1 MNALRV
7 IAWMEGVSF
16 LLFGVSMPLK
26 YGFDIPEPNYVIG
39 MVHGI
44 LFVIYN
50 LLILKHSKLKN
61 WSIREII
68 FLCFLSLVPF
78 GTFYG
83 CLLYT
88 SPSPR
93 DMSASRMPSSA

>member
-83 CLLYT
+83 DHKYFK
-88 SPSPR
+88 R
-93 DMSASRMPSSA
+93 

>member
-1 MNALRV
+1 MKVLRV

-26 YGFDIPEPNYVIG
+26 YGFDIPEPNYIIG

-83 CLLYT
+83 DYKYLK
-88 SPSPR
+88 R
-93 DMSASRMPSSA
+93 

>member
-50 LLILKHSKLKN
+50 LLILKHSKLNN
-61 WSIREII
+61 WSMREII

-83 CLLYT
+83 DHKYFK
-88 SPSPR
+88 R
-93 DMSASRMPSSA
+93 

>member
-44 LFVIYN
+44 LFILYN
-50 LLILKHSKLKN
+50 LLILWYAKLKN
-61 WSIREII
+61 WNMNEIML
-68 FLCFLSLVPF
+68 LCFLSLVPF

-83 CLLYT
+83 DYKYLK
-88 SPSPR
+88 R
-93 DMSASRMPSSA
+93 

>member
-26 YGFDIPEPNYVIG
+26 YGFDIREPNYVIG

-83 CLLYT
+83 DHKYFK
-88 SPSPR
+88 R
-93 DMSASRMPSSA
+93 

>member
-1 MNALRV
+1 MIMLRV

-83 CLLYT
+83 DHKYFK
-88 SPSPR
+88 R
-93 DMSASRMPSSA
+93 

>member
-1 MNALRV
+1 MNVLRV

-68 FLCFLSLVPF
+68 LLCFLSLVPF

-83 CLLYT
+83 DHKYFK
-88 SPSPR
+88 R
-93 DMSASRMPSSA
+93 

>member
-1 MNALRV
+1 MNTLRV

-83 CLLYT
+83 DHKYFK
-88 SPSPR
+88 R
-93 DMSASRMPSSA
+93 

>member
-39 MVHGI
+39 IVHGI

-83 CLLYT
+83 DHKYFK
-88 SPSPR
+88 R
-93 DMSASRMPSSA
+93 

>member
-1 MNALRV
+1 MKVLRV

-83 CLLYT
+83 DYKYLK
-88 SPSPR
+88 R
-93 DMSASRMPSSA
+93 

>member
-16 LLFGVSMPLK
+16 LLFGISMPLK
-26 YGFDIPEPNYVIG
+26 YGFDIPQPNYVIG
-39 MVHGI
+39 MIHGI

-83 CLLYT
+83 DHKYFK
-88 SPSPR
+88 R
-93 DMSASRMPSSA
+93 

>member
-50 LLILKHSKLKN
+50 LLILKHTKLKN

-83 CLLYT
+83 DHKYFK
-88 SPSPR
+88 R
-93 DMSASRMPSSA
+93 

>member
-1 MNALRV
+1 MKVLRV

-26 YGFDIPEPNYVIG
+26 YGFDIPEPNYIIG

-44 LFVIYN
+44 LFVICN

-68 FLCFLSLVPF
+68 FLCFLSLVQF

-83 CLLYT
+83 DYKYLK
-88 SPSPR
+88 R
-93 DMSASRMPSSA
+93 

>member
-26 YGFDIPEPNYVIG
+26 YGFDIPEPNYIIG

-83 CLLYT
+83 DYKYLKN
-88 SPSPR
+88 
-93 DMSASRMPSSA
+93 

>member
-16 LLFGVSMPLK
+16 LLFGISMPLK
-26 YGFDIPEPNYVIG
+26 YGFDIPQPNYVIG
-39 MVHGI
+39 IIHGI

-83 CLLYT
+83 DHKYFK
-88 SPSPR
+88 R
-93 DMSASRMPSSA
+93 

>member
-7 IAWMEGVSF
+7 IAWMEGISF

-39 MVHGI
+39 MLHGI

-78 GTFYG
+78 GTFYVDKKY
-83 CLLYT
+83 L
-88 SPSPR
+88 R
-93 DMSASRMPSSA
+93 

>member
-1 MNALRV
+1 MNVLRV

-26 YGFDIPEPNYVIG
+26 YGFNIPEPNYVIG

-50 LLILKHSKLKN
+50 LLILKHFKLKN

-83 CLLYT
+83 DHKYFK
-88 SPSPR
+88 R
-93 DMSASRMPSSA
+93 

>member
-1 MNALRV
+1 MKVLRV

-26 YGFDIPEPNYVIG
+26 YGFDIPQPNYVIG
-39 MVHGI
+39 IIHGI

-50 LLILKHSKLKN
+50 LLILRHSKLKN
-61 WSIREII
+61 WSMREII

-83 CLLYT
+83 DHKYFK
-88 SPSPR
+88 R
-93 DMSASRMPSSA
+93 

>member
-16 LLFGVSMPLK
+16 LLFGVSMPLI

-83 CLLYT
+83 DHKYFK
-88 SPSPR
+88 R
-93 DMSASRMPSSA
+93 

>member
-1 MNALRV
+1 MNVLRV

-61 WSIREII
+61 WSIKEII

-83 CLLYT
+83 DHKYFK
-88 SPSPR
+88 R
-93 DMSASRMPSSA
+93 

>member
-16 LLFGVSMPLK
+16 LLFGFSMPLN

-39 MVHGI
+39 MAHGI
-44 LFVIYN
+44 LFILYN
-50 LLILKHSKLKN
+50 LLILRYAKLKN
-61 WSIREII
+61 WNVKEITI
-68 FLCFLSLVPF
+68 LSFLSLVPF

-83 CLLYT
+83 DYKYLK
-88 SPSPR
+88 S
-93 DMSASRMPSSA
+93 

>member
-26 YGFDIPEPNYVIG
+26 YGFNIPEPNYVIG

-83 CLLYT
+83 DHKYFK
-88 SPSPR
+88 R
-93 DMSASRMPSSA
+93 

>member
-39 MVHGI
+39 MMHGI

-83 CLLYT
+83 DHKYFK
-88 SPSPR
+88 R
-93 DMSASRMPSSA
+93 

>member
-1 MNALRV
+1 MNVLRV

-26 YGFDIPEPNYVIG
+26 YGFDIPEPNYIIG

-83 CLLYT
+83 DHKYFK
-88 SPSPR
+88 R
-93 DMSASRMPSSA
+93 

>member
-39 MVHGI
+39 MIHGI

-83 CLLYT
+83 DHKYFK
-88 SPSPR
+88 R
-93 DMSASRMPSSA
+93 

>member
-50 LLILKHSKLKN
+50 LLILKHFKLKN

-83 CLLYT
+83 DHKYFK
-88 SPSPR
+88 R
-93 DMSASRMPSSA
+93 